1 MPQIRIADAEGDVRK
16 RSRVPVL
23 ALGFRPFFLL
33 AGLGA
38 VTLILTWTLLWHR
51 GLAPEA
57 YYSRVG
63 WHSHEMLFGYAVA
76 VVAGFLLTAVR
87 NWTGIDTPVGTPL
100 AALASVW
107 IAARLLPW
115 LPGVPSVLIAAVDL
129 AFLPLLALAL
139 VRSLWGGRNKIN
151 RVFLPLLLAMTLAN
165 ALVHAEALG
174 LAAGL
179 STRGNYLMLDLLL
192 LLVLLVAGRVMPF
205 FTERAV
211 PGARPAVRPW
221 VERATFI
228 LVLAMAATRLAGA
241 SAAWVGTLA
250 LALGLVQALRLAG
263 WHYTGVWRIPMLWV
277 LYTALGWLI
286 LGLFLE
292 ATAGWGLAAP
302 NLALHALTVGAIGTL
317 TLGMMARVTLG
328 HTGRTME
335 TAPAVTLAFVLIN
348 VAALA
353 RVFGPMLWLRV
364 YPGWVLISGALWVTA
379 FALFLYVHAPMLL
392 RPRVDGRPG

>member
-1 MPQIRIADAEGDVRK
+1 MPQIKIADAEGDVQK

-38 VTLILTWTLLWHR
+38 VTLILAWTLLWHQ

-87 NWTGIDTPVGTPL
+87 NWTGIDTPVGAPL
-100 AALASVW
+100 AGLALIW
-107 IAARLLPW
+107 IAARVMPW
-115 LPGVPSVLIAAVDL
+115 LPGAPPVLITAVDL
-129 AFLPLLALAL
+129 AFLPLLALSL
-139 VRSLWGGRNKIN
+139 VRSLWGGRNKVN
-151 RVFLPLLLAMTLAN
+151 RVFLPLLLGMTLAN

-179 STRGNYLMLDLLL
+179 SSRGNYLMLDLLL

-211 PGARPAVRPW
+211 PGARAAVRPW

-228 LVLAMAATRLAGA
+228 LVLAMVGTRLAGA
-241 SAAWVGTLA
+241 PAAWVGALA
-250 LALGLVQALRLAG
+250 LALGLVQTLRLAG
-263 WHYTGVWRIPMLWV
+263 WHQSGVWKIPMLWV
-277 LYTALGWLI
+277 LYTALGWLV

-292 ATAGWGLAAP
+292 AAAGWGLAAP

-328 HTGRTME
+328 HTGRAME

>member
-1 MPQIRIADAEGDVRK
+1 MPQIKIVDAEGDVQK

-317 TLGMMARVTLG
+317 PLGMMARVPLG
-328 HTGRTME
+328 PPGRTME